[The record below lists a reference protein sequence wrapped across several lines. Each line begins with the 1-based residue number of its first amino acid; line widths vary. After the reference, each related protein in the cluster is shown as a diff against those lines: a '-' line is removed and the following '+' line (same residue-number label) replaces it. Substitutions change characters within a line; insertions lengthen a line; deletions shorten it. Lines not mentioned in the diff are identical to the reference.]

1 MSRPDVW
8 THNGVLVL
16 TGDWLAVAAQAV
28 KIAQRARHHNGAP
41 PSRDYQLLADAL
53 MSAAGHSDVRTPAT
67 LRQFPHELPTITVPQ
82 AAEWLGRSERQ
93 IRRTAG
99 TFGGRKI
106 GGRWL
111 LDEHAV
117 RSHITDNESTT

>member
-1 MSRPDVW
+1 MSRSDLVVA
-8 THNGVLVL
+8 GSCVVL
-16 TGDWLAVAAQAV
+16 TGDWLAVAAQSV

-53 MSAAGHSDVRTPAT
+53 MSAAGHSDVRTPKV

-93 IRRTAG
+93 IRRTASS
-99 TFGGRKI
+99 FGGRKI

-117 RSHITDNESTT
+117 RSHITDKESTT